1 MGDFLV
7 FNHGALS
14 RTMLR
19 PGPASKRIA
28 LGRTSTREDS
38 IVGEMMLP
46 SACTARTKIRKV
58 MQWVIPWDNMR
69 RKNSGKHL
77 ISLLYDFV
85 YSY

>member
-1 MGDFLV
+1 MGDFLA
-7 FNHGALS
+7 FNHRALS

-28 LGRTSTREDS
+28 LGHTSTREES
-38 IVGEMMLP
+38 IVGEMMLL

-69 RKNSGKHL
+69 RKNSCKHL
-77 ISLLYDFV
+77 ISLLYVFV